1 MTELYPEIHRYALL
15 AATATLLTKNLS
27 SLGCLTRYSSV
38 LAFLL
43 AWVHI
48 AGTVVSDLLAFWPVP
63 EPVPPEVS
71 HLAIHAIVLTLF
83 LVAAVLYYWRVSGR
97 ARVFGAGLGNDVLAA
112 QSAASALRSSS
123 GRW

>member
-1 MTELYPEIHRYALL
+1 MYPEIHLYALL
-15 AATATLLTKNLS
+15 AATATLLTKDLS
-27 SLGCLTRYSSV
+27 SLGCLTRYGSV

-48 AGTVVSDLLAFWPVP
+48 AGTVVCDLLAFWPIP

-83 LVAAVLYYWRVSGR
+83 LVAAVLYCWRVSGR
-97 ARVFGAGLGNDVLAA
+97 ARVFGAGPGTSVRAA
-112 QSAASALRSSS
+112 QSAGSVLRSSS